1 LRALRKLGGRAP
13 RRALGALA
21 CLAAWLLVLTGS
33 SAAARP
39 LETAVVDFGA
49 FDGPTAPV
57 AFSRIRRAGASS
69 VRLFL
74 YWRSVAPGPAELEK
88 PAGFDSANP
97 ADPAYDWSYMD
108 AQVKLAVANGLDP
121 IIAITS
127 APRWAEAEEKWTPG
141 TNKPDP
147 VEYGRFA
154 GAAALRYGGGF
165 AGLPRI
171 RRWQAWNEPNHYR
184 HLNPQYDNPF
194 EARPLRPEARLL
206 SADHYRSMVNEFAKA
221 VHAVHAD
228 NLVVTGG
235 LSPFHIYYGEGPA
248 AAPLEFMRGL
258 LCLSTRNTPLPGCE
272 PVHFDVW
279 SHHPY
284 TSGDPTHKA
293 QFPLDVSLGDLPK
306 MRRVLSAAIR
316 SRHVVSSGP
325 VRFWVTEFSWDTSPP
340 DRKAVPL
347 RLHARWVSEALYRMW
362 QNGVGLVTWFQLRD
376 DARNGQPDRDVF
388 QSGLYF
394 RCASG
399 LRCDRP
405 KPSLRAF
412 RFPFVAFRNGR
423 RVRVW
428 GRTPGGRRG
437 TVIVEQRSGSWKR
450 LARLRADRSGI
461 FARSLRTSSPG
472 ELRARFIGSR
482 DTSAPFSLKRPP
494 DRFVNPFGG

>member
-13 RRALGALA
+13 RRALGVLA

-33 SAAARP
+33 ATAARP
-39 LETAVVDFGA
+39 LETSVVDFGA
-49 FDGPTAPV
+49 LDGPSAPL
-57 AFSRIRRAGASS
+57 AFSRIRAAGSSS
-69 VRLFL
+69 VRLSL
-74 YWRSVAPGPAELEK
+74 YWRNVAPGAEALEK

-108 AQVKLAVANGLDP
+108 AEVRLAVANGLEP
-121 IIAITS
+121 LITITS
-127 APRWAEAEEKWTPG
+127 APRWAEANQDWEPG

-147 VEYGRFA
+147 VEFGRFA
-154 GAAALRYGGGF
+154 GAAAQRYSGHVP
-165 AGLPRI
+165 GLPRV
-171 RRWQAWNEPNHYR
+171 RRWQAWNEQNHYR
-184 HLNPQYDNPF
+184 HLTPQYNVGINQQ
-194 EARPLRPEARLL
+194 PLRPGAKLV
-206 SADHYRSMVNEFAKA
+206 SADHYRRMLNEFAAA
-221 VHAVHAD
+221 VHAVHGD

-235 LSPFHIYYGEGPA
+235 LAPFHIHYEAGPA
-248 AAPLEFMRGL
+248 AGPLEFMRAL
-258 LCLSTRNTPLPGCE
+258 LCLSRLNRPLPGCE
-272 PVHFDVW
+272 PAQFDVW

-284 TSGDPTHKA
+284 TSGDPSHKA
-293 QFPLDVSLGDLPK
+293 QSPIDVSLGDLPR
-306 MRRVLSAAIR
+306 MRRVLRAAIR
-316 SRHVVSSGP
+316 AGHVASAGP
-325 VRFWVTEFSWDTSPP
+325 VRFWVTEFSWDTQPP

-347 RLHARWVSEALYRMW
+347 RLHKRWVAEALYRMW
-362 QNGVGLVTWFQLRD
+362 RNGVSLVTWFQLRD
-376 DARNGQPDRDVF
+376 EPNYGLPDRDTF

-394 RCASG
+394 RCASA

-412 RFPFVAFRNGR
+412 RFPFVAFRDGR

-437 TVIVEQRSGSWKR
+437 RVIVEQRSGGWKR

-472 ELRARFIGSR
+472 ELRARFMGSR